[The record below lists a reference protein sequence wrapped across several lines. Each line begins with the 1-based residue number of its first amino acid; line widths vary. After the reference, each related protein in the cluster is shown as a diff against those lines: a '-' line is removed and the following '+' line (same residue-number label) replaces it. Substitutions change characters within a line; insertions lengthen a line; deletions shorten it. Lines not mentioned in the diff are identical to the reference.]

1 MTANYKLSS
10 YIVLTD
16 LINPEFDSDPS
27 RLLYATRTGKTFLIK
42 DRVYSN
48 LKAGDFTA
56 LNTRHLATLID
67 LEAIVPADEDEFAE
81 ILKRNVAATA
91 DTKIL
96 SATIQPT
103 ANCQLGCTYCG
114 QVHSKKNLDQA
125 TSDKIV
131 NRIFSNLA
139 KPQYERLAIQWF
151 GAEPLMAYREILSM
165 SERLRSHCAE
175 RGIRYSAHMITNGL
189 NFKPAIFLKLV
200 EQQIKHFQITLDGVG
215 ATHDLMRI
223 TKEGKKTFEIIVRNI
238 LEVTSLPEFGAEK
251 CGIAI
256 RVNVNRTSVKA
267 IYKLIDRLAQYG
279 LGGKGVTIDFQPIV
293 DWGGNNADDYSLTK
307 EEFAEA
313 EIDWIMYAIRKGF
326 KFSNI
331 VPGRRTQPCMVVE
344 KDAEVFDV
352 SGNVFPCYE
361 FPYTPKYEDA
371 RYRIGHVDTIDAVR
385 NDKAVTK
392 QWYEEIKTDVAP
404 CRKCNLLPI
413 CGGACPKQWLNGDV
427 ACPSYKANIEDKLLL
442 NHLLKQGGLSE
453 APAAE
458 AA

>member
-1 MTANYKLSS
+1 MTANFKLSS

-16 LINPEFDSDPS
+16 LINPEINTDPS
-27 RLLYATRTGKTFLIK
+27 RLLYATRTGKTILIK
-42 DRVYSN
+42 DRIYSA
-48 LKAGDFTA
+48 LKSGDFA
-56 LNTRHLATLID
+56 SLSARHLTTMMD

-91 DTKIL
+91 DSKTL

-114 QVHSKKNLDQA
+114 QVHSKKNLDEE
-125 TSDKIV
+125 TSRKIIE
-131 NRIFSNLA
+131 RITANLA
-139 KPQYERLAIQWF
+139 NPQYERLAIQWF
-151 GAEPLMAYREILSM
+151 GAEPLMAYREILSI
-165 SERLRSHCAE
+165 SERLRAHCAE
-175 RGIRYSAHMITNGL
+175 RGVRYSAHMITNGV

-200 EQQIKHFQITLDGVG
+200 EQEVKHYQITLDGVG

-238 LEVTSLPEFGAEK
+238 LEVTSLPEFGAAN
-251 CGIAI
+251 CGIAV

-267 IYKLIDRLAQYG
+267 IYKLIDRLSQHG
-279 LGGKGVTIDFQPIV
+279 LGDKGVTIDFQPIV
-293 DWGGNNADDYSLTK
+293 DWGGNNADDYSLSK

-313 EIDWIMYAIRKGF
+313 EIDWIMYAMRKGF
-326 KFSNI
+326 KFKSI

-344 KDAEVFDV
+344 KDAEVYDV
-352 SGNVFPCYE
+352 NGNVFPCYE
-361 FPYTPKYEDA
+361 FPYTPKYEEA
-371 RYRIGHVDTIDAVR
+371 RYRIGHLDTIDAVR

-392 QWYEEIKTDVAP
+392 EWFEEIKTDVAP

-442 NHLLKQGGLSE
+442 TYLMKQGGLGEPS
-453 APAAE
+453 AVAA
-458 AA
+458 